1 MRVYYLHGSRLKL
14 VDTKEG
20 VQPAIKKKASGSGN
34 VKYDIFI
41 LLDVQLDTVNRELE
55 RCDLLTRHIIY
66 KYTILTEEQ
75 IKAHHDLFIRRYN
88 IDVDPVV
95 NCKKLRE
102 AKA

>member
-20 VQPAIKKKASGSGN
+20 VQPAIKRKASGSGN

-55 RCDLLTRHIIY
+55 RCDLLTRHII
-66 KYTILTEEQ
+66 
-75 IKAHHDLFIRRYN
+75 
-88 IDVDPVV
+88 
-95 NCKKLRE
+95 
-102 AKA
+102 